1 MQLIVFAN
9 AVDMNAIA
17 LEGLIAYRIDVKQLF
32 YRDNVTWR
40 PIRVSSVTSLSV
52 INSRI
57 FYDAYGRRRLSKA
70 SISQGIFE
78 RRSETVE

>member
-9 AVDMNAIA
+9 EVDMHAIA

-40 PIRVSSVTSLSV
+40 PIRVSQNTYLATYPTYPSTVCS
-52 INSRI
+52 SRK
-57 FYDAYGRRRLSKA
+57 FNEMKNMYL
-70 SISQGIFE
+70 
-78 RRSETVE
+78 